1 MANPRKSLSD
11 KIKKSSSGEDIVSV
25 TVVFPPDVVEA
36 IDASAHKSK
45 RSRSGE
51 IRWRLEWSLAQTKSG
66 IIGLEH

>member
-1 MANPRKSLSD
+1 MANPRKALSD

-25 TVVFPPDVVEA
+25 TVVFAPDVVEA

-51 IRWRLEWSLAQTKSG
+51 IRWRLEWSLAQTKAG
-66 IIGLEH
+66 LRLEH